1 MVKFDAMF
9 DQLGKK
15 ISDVAEATVHKSKEL
30 ADSAKTNMAI
40 SGEEREINKDFME
53 LGRWYYQN
61 YREQP
66 AEGAT
71 ALVADITA
79 RYQQIEMLKAS
90 LEKEG
95 NSITI
100 TVKPQATE
108 TGDHSCPSCGDSI
121 PAGSRFCPQCGQP
134 VEEKEQATE

>member
-40 SGEEREINKDFME
+40 SGEEREIHKDFVE

-61 YREQP
+61 HYEQP
-66 AEGAT
+66 EEGAA
-71 ALVADITA
+71 ALVADITT
-79 RYQQIEMLKAS
+79 RYQQIETLKAA

-95 NSITI
+95 DSVTITI
-100 TVKPQATE
+100 KPQAQATAANN
-108 TGDHSCPSCGDSI
+108 HPCPSCGDDV

-134 VEEKEQATE
+134 VEEKN